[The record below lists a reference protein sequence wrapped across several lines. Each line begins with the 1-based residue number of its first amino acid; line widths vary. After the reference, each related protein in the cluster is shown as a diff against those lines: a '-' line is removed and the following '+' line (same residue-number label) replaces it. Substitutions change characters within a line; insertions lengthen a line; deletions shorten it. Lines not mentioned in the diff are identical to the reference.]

1 MMKGRCVS
9 MNVDDKLVRM
19 ILKYFTGYYGTKE
32 EQERLKEIL

>member
-1 MMKGRCVS
+1 